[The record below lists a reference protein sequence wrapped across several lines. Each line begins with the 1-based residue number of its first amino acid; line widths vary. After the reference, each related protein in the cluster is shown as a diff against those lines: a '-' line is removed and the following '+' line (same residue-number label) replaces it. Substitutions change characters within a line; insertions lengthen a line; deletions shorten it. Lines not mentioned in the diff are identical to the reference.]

1 MKAWPDKNKSEELE
15 IAGFIDS
22 YERLKHGRRFKI
34 INKSEKPDYLVED
47 DESGERFGV
56 ELTSVYISDR
66 SVPDEHK
73 KDHEDLVNIPEEIP
87 ELDEYKRRLIAAID
101 TKIKKA
107 ENYDRTNPL
116 ILSIYVN
123 EYCSI
128 FLDDPEE
135 WKDFI
140 DSHSETIDRKDN
152 YFSEIVFWSLPNDMV
167 VSVIPE

>member
-1 MKAWPDKNKSEELE
+1 MKKWPDKNEREEFE
-15 IAGFIDS
+15 ITEFINS

-34 INKSEKPDYLVED
+34 IDKSEKPDYLVED
-47 DESGERFGV
+47 EKSGERFGV

-73 KDHEDLVNIPEEIP
+73 KDNEGSVNIQEEIP

-101 TKIKKA
+101 AKIKKA
-107 ENYDRTNPL
+107 ENYDLTNPL

-128 FLDDPEE
+128 FLDDSDE

-140 DSHSETIDRKDN
+140 DTHSETIDKKDN
-152 YFSEIVFWSLPNDMV
+152 HFSEIVFWSLPNDMV
-167 VSVIPE
+167 ISVIPE